1 MARKPVKLG
10 QARFSI
16 ARGKT
21 QIVRV
26 RLSARGLKALKR
38 AKRLK
43 AQVVIT
49 LAQSNGRTN
58 VKRSAIALRAPRG
71 R

>member
-1 MARKPVKLG
+1 VKVG

-21 QIVRV
+21 QTVRV

-49 LAQSNGRTN
+49 LAQSNGRTS
-58 VKRSAIALRAPRG
+58 VKRSAIVLKAPQG